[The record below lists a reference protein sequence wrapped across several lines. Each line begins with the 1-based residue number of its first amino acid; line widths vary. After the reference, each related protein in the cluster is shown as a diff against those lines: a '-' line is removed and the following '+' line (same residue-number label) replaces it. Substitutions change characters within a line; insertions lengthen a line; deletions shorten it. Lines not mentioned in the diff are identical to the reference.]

1 MTRLR
6 ALLALAVGMIVAG
19 GILAPATAAPSPVH
33 VVVLVIDGLDPEEV
47 TPITMPTLDSLR
59 SSGTWYQ
66 QARSVMVAE
75 TIPNHVAMMTG
86 AYPRRNGI
94 PVNKYWNR
102 TRSGVVGPDMKKPK
116 LLQARTLFTAIERQ
130 CPGLRTASVLSK
142 DYLFGIFRSGAGQ
155 SSADYHWDNRPFVI
169 PGSGHAPD
177 NATVE
182 EALGQINEEPDLLFV
197 SLGDVDR
204 SGHVDPSEP
213 IVTNP
218 ALRTAVMQNTDL
230 QISRIVTKLQ
240 EQSMWADT
248 VMIVVSDHSMDYST
262 PESFISLDAVFSED
276 ERVAGTY
283 EVVQNGG
290 IDNVY
295 VKSRFGGTRKG
306 RLLRRMRTLALRAE
320 GVKEAFYRRPNPV
333 HRSGPTV
340 PSSWRINHR
349 RVGDLIATVE
359 PGYRFSDPDSSS
371 NPIPGNHGHGPTRHS
386 VALITGGSRIV
397 KDMNVPPSRPRKVNP
412 ANDTRVLK
420 EQAEQV
426 DVGVTTAWLLGVREP
441 ARRSARGPQFQGR
454 VLSEAFTDRP
464 QRACVKSASVT
475 NTSAGMRDRE
485 PDRAWLLLLLL
496 LSTLSTLG
504 VRVLYVLRSGRS
516 SQRAAPRTTTSTE

>member
-1 MTRLR
+1 MTRLVAVITS
-6 ALLALAVGMIVAG
+6 ALSIVLAGSPFVSLAS
-19 GILAPATAAPSPVH
+19 AAPNRVH
-33 VVVLVIDGLDPEEV
+33 VVVLVVDGLDPEEV
-47 TPITMPTLDSLR
+47 TPVTMPTLDALK

-86 AYPRRNGI
+86 AYPKRNGI

-102 TRSGVVGPDMKKPK
+102 RTNGEVGADMKKPG
-116 LLQARTLFTAIERQ
+116 LLEAKTLFTAIDRQ

-177 NATVE
+177 NVTVE
-182 EALGQINEEPDLLFV
+182 EALGQINQEPDLLFV

-204 SGHVDPSEP
+204 SGHVDPTEP

-218 ALRTAVMQNTDL
+218 ALRTLVLQNTDL
-230 QISRIVTKLQ
+230 QVRRIVTKLQ
-240 EQSMWADT
+240 EQEMWEDT

-295 VKSRFGGTRKG
+295 VKPRFAGDEKH
-306 RLLRRMRTLALRAE
+306 RLLKRMRALALRTE
-320 GVKEAFYRRPNPV
+320 GVKEAFYRRLNRV
-333 HRSGPTV
+333 HRPGPTV
-340 PSSWRINHR
+340 PNGWRINHR

-359 PGYRFSDPDSSS
+359 PGYRFSDPDSFS

-386 VALITGGSRIV
+386 VALVTGGSPLVRERDV
-397 KDMNVPPSRPRKVNP
+397 APSRPGKVNP

-420 EQAEQV
+420 EQSEQV
-426 DVGVTTAWLLGVREP
+426 DVGVTAAWLLGIKDPGRS
-441 ARRSARGPQFQGR
+441 SARGPQFQGR

-464 QRACVKSASVT
+464 RRACSKSSVSFN
-475 NTSAGMRDRE
+475 NTSTDVRYGTRNLPPLLFLAILLMLGAG
-485 PDRAWLLLLLL
+485 
-496 LSTLSTLG
+496 
-504 VRVLYVLRSGRS
+504 VLFGNRY
-516 SQRAAPRTTTSTE
+516 QRAATRTGTSTE